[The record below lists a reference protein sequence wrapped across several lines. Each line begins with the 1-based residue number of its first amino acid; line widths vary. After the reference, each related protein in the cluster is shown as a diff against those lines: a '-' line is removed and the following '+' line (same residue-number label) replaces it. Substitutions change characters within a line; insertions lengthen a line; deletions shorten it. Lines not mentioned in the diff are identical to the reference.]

1 MIWWKRKYYLHVSVW
16 PALVTWPNFH
26 SVWQEKTKHRTKRE
40 LRNTFIVNES
50 LNVNRIRKMV
60 SFELG
65 EEIKED
71 FFFVLS
77 RAWDKE
83 KILTLHEESNLRPLD
98 SVLRCSTTE
107 WWARPITK
115 FISQMCQIRTN
126 FTNVFSARQKP
137 NTRRGKEV
145 HSSLHQRRDQS

>member
-26 SVWQEKTKHRTKRE
+26 SVWQEETKHRTKRA
-40 LRNTFIVNES
+40 LRNTFIVNEK
-50 LNVNRIRKMV
+50 LNVNRIRKIV

-71 FFFVLS
+71 FFSSCHERGTKKQFWLS
-77 RAWDKE
+77 MRNP
-83 KILTLHEESNLRPLD
+83 TLDLLD

-126 FTNVFSARQKP
+126 FTNFFSARQKP

-145 HSSLHQRRDQS
+145 LSSLHQRRDQS